1 MNQQHIYTLIQKY
14 RDNTAT
20 AAEKEELLQW
30 YRQTAYQDADFPEME
45 DSVGESMLARLNG
58 EIKPAKTSA
67 PYVRWLAAAS
77 VILLLGVTGL
87 LISRAIWPA
96 ENTANTTAFNNILP
110 GSNKAILTLAN
121 GTRISLSDAVNGTI
135 SNQHGIHITKA
146 ANGQLIYTIK
156 ATTEAGSEALT
167 AFNTIETPRGGQY
180 QIVLPDGSKVWLNA
194 SSSLKFPVNFSLH
207 KERRVALAGEAYFEV
222 AHNKQ
227 KAFIVYTG
235 EIATKVLGTHFNI
248 RAYEDELDV
257 KVALLSGKVEILG
270 KASDGKDKWV
280 LSPKEVAIFK
290 KADQSLAVLKTDEID
305 QYAHWRKENIVF
317 NQTPLNEVVT
327 RLQQVYRVKIV
338 LDNKNL
344 QSCKITGSFGSKNG
358 IDAILK
364 SICLSIEGKYSMEK
378 DQIRIE
384 GVGCGSQ

>member
-1 MNQQHIYTLIQKY
+1 LNQQHIYTLIQKY

-20 AAEKEELLQW
+20 AAEKDELLQW

-135 SNQHGIHITKA
+135 SNQHGIQITKA

-222 AHNKQ
+222 AHNADKPFRVATDKQ
-227 KAFIVYTG
+227 LV
-235 EIATKVLGTHFNI
+235 EVLGTHFNI
-248 RAYEDELDV
+248 NAYTDEPGTKTSLLQGKVKITAGTQVATLAPGQQASLTNNITVTEANTSDAIAWKNGYFNFDDEKLESIMRSVSRWYDVDVVFEDESLKSETFGAV
-257 KVALLSGKVEILG
+257 TTRFSNIAQLLKIMEQTGD
-270 KASDGKDKWV
+270 ASFGIDGK
-280 LSPKEVAIFK
+280 
-290 KADQSLAVLKTDEID
+290 T
-305 QYAHWRKENIVF
+305 
-317 NQTPLNEVVT
+317 
-327 RLQQVYRVKIV
+327 
-338 LDNKNL
+338 
-344 QSCKITGSFGSKNG
+344 
-358 IDAILK
+358 
-364 SICLSIEGKYSMEK
+364 
-378 DQIRIE
+378 IRI
-384 GVGCGSQ
+384 SRKK